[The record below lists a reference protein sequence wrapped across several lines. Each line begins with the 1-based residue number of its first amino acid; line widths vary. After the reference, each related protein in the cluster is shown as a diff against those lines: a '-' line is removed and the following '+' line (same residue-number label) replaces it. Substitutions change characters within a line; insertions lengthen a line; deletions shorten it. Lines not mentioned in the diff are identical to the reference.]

1 MEIMEMIKKTE
12 YQTESGRWVLMFTV
26 VRVPSLWLSQI
37 KDSGVDTMGV

>member
-26 VRVPSLWLSQI
+26 VAFRMPQ
-37 KDSGVDTMGV
+37 